1 MVFFQFMKSLIV
13 MQIMWNDSLLDVDQQ
28 RCQFNY

>member
-1 MVFFQFMKSLIV
+1 

-28 RCQFNY
+28 RCQFNH